1 MEALI
6 LTITAILPGAA
17 IIAWTAVKYE
27 LMERQERQRF
37 DRERS
42 RECGHSLRG
51 E

>member
-17 IIAWTAVKYE
+17 LIAWTAVKYE